1 MLKGVCGNLCLDEL
15 FRLFSEHVVLM
26 WAGKW
31 DEAYAMISEITDN
44 YNKIIKV
51 LKEWFDMQ

>member
-1 MLKGVCGNLCLDEL
+1 MQSGKGY
-15 FRLFSEHVVLM
+15 
-26 WAGKW
+26 